1 MEKRANFLNLSS
13 EFHVHAGVSIYGLH
27 DRQALYCD
35 LYCESLKP
43 RRIGK
48 LPVLWTSG
56 LYCSLLLSL
65 QAAHGAEMA
74 TSDSLLWVVY
84 FAFFFFF

>member
-1 MEKRANFLNLSS
+1 MKVLAAKPRSLSWSLETHMEKRANFLNLSS

-48 LPVLWTSG
+48 LPVL
-56 LYCSLLLSL
+56 
-65 QAAHGAEMA
+65 
-74 TSDSLLWVVY
+74 
-84 FAFFFFF
+84 